1 MFVFLKERFS
11 NYEVVELDKDFWDI
25 VNPFGKSNI
34 GIYEEKI
41 YTITM
46 GEEWRSTLPSRFEYI
61 VHFDSQ
67 HRHFDE
73 IYPML
78 LYIESIMNDEI
89 CAVGV
94 SKDGLLRY
102 CSEIAS
108 SELNG
113 LTLDTLS
120 REFRGGDGHP
130 GAKFIIRSFSGKYD
144 MDGRIENVDGKYTL
158 IWNR

>member
-1 MFVFLKERFS
+1 MLALLKERFP
-11 NYEVVELDKDFWDI
+11 NYEIVELDEDFWDI

-34 GIYEEKI
+34 GIYEDKI

-46 GEEWRSTLPSRFEYI
+46 GEEWRRTLPSRFEYI

-89 CAVGV
+89 CAVEF
-94 SKDGLLRY
+94 SKDGLLRH
-102 CSEIAS
+102 SGEIAS
-108 SELNG
+108 SELNE
-113 LTLDTLS
+113 LTPETLS
-120 REFRGGDGHP
+120 REFRSFDNHP
-130 GAKFIIRSFSGKYD
+130 GTTFTIRSFSGKHD
-144 MDGRIENVDGKYTL
+144 MNGRIEKVDGKYTL
-158 IWNR
+158 IWE